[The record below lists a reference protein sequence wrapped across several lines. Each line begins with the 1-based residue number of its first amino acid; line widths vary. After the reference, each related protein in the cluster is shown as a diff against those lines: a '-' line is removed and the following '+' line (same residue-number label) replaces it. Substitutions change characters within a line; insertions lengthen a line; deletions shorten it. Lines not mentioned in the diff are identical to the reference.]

1 MTIAR
6 VLPYSKVSMNYP
18 SLVWHLKRT
27 ELFADL
33 ELAELERLASSTP
46 YKYYQP
52 GEIIYR
58 MDDPAESLYFVRSG
72 MVKLSK
78 LFPNGKEAILD
89 VVGQHDTFG
98 ELLLQPQERRV
109 AQAEAI
115 ERTTLIVLPRS
126 ELQTLVQQKPDLALK
141 LIQMMARRLF
151 EARAWSAE
159 VSAYSAPE
167 RVASLL
173 YRLAREFGRPHPQG
187 VELGLK
193 INQEDIARM
202 VGATRETVSHSLNK
216 LKHLGAIVRPRTP
229 IVVRMDALKKY
240 LEDGE

>member
-1 MTIAR
+1 MMGAA
-6 VLPYSKVSMNYP
+6 MNYP

-33 ELAELERLASSTP
+33 ELTELERVAASTP
-46 YKYYQP
+46 YRCYQP
-52 GEIIYR
+52 GEVIYR
-58 MDDPAESLYFVRSG
+58 MDDPADALYFVRSG

-78 LFPNGKEAILD
+78 LFPNGKEAILG

-98 ELLLQPQERRV
+98 ELLLQGEERR
-109 AQAEAI
+109 ATQAEAI

-126 ELQTLVQQKPDLALK
+126 ELQSLLRSKPELALK
-141 LIQMMARRLF
+141 LLYLLAARLF
-151 EARAWSAE
+151 EARTWSAE

-173 YRLAREFGRPHPQG
+173 YRLARAFGRPHPQG
-187 VELGLK
+187 VELSLK
-193 INQEDIARM
+193 LNQEDIARM
-202 VGATRETVSHSLNK
+202 VGATRETVSHSLSK
-216 LKHLGAIVRPRTP
+216 LRRMGAIVRPRSP
-229 IVVRMDALKKY
+229 LVVRTDALRRY